1 LLFSSEI
8 VAFTAENL
16 FIGEDMECGAQLATR
31 NLQWMEGLRRWKK
44 LIIEIK

>member
-1 LLFSSEI
+1 M
-8 VAFTAENL
+8 VAFTSENL
-16 FIGEDMECGAQLATR
+16 FTGRKWNVGAQLATR